1 MPPRFLLPVL
11 ALLAVAPGALAAAPA
26 LPLLDGPGGTVFV
39 AGGAVKQTD
48 ADLWGAYAGYA
59 RAARRDK
66 RPKVVVFGTARPSL
80 EAAKGSFFADDAHAW
95 GYKHIFEHYGLA
107 PVFVPIAIDNFRQAA
122 KDPKNVA
129 LLDGASAV
137 WFGGG
142 AQNLHAR
149 CLLNDDGSDSPLMKA
164 VRKVVER
171 GGIVGGTS
179 AGAAIMDRFTYGDRE
194 SYDYLATNVLT
205 FRPLTG
211 VVKADSPFGTERSG
225 GYTHGFNFLKT
236 VDAAV
241 DTHTDARGRYGRVIV
256 AMRALKNPFG
266 LAIAEDTA
274 LAVKGRRGVAYG
286 AGTVFVADGRRAAYT
301 AIGPFAATGLS
312 VSLLRSHDRFDF
324 DKGALS
330 GAGAVCP
337 PQDPA
342 PACPVDVLAGA
353 GVPDEMAAVATS
365 AADSTTCRTHASE
378 AVAFDFTFDRVAETR
393 AFVKDG
399 RVSVDRLK
407 LTVTPHHATKESR

>member
-1 MPPRFLLPVL
+1 MPHRFLLPVV
-11 ALLAVAPGALAAAPA
+11 ALLTLAPVAVVAAPA
-26 LPLLDGPGGTVFV
+26 IPLLGGPGGTVFV

-80 EAAKGSFFADDAHAW
+80 EAARSAFFTDDARAW
-95 GYKHIFEHYGLA
+95 GYKHIFEHYGLE

-129 LLDGASAV
+129 LLEGASAV

-149 CLLNDDGSDSPLMKA
+149 CLLNDDGTDTALMTA
-164 VRKVVER
+164 VRRVVEK

-194 SYDYLATNVLT
+194 SYDYMASNVLT
-205 FRPLTG
+205 FRPLSG
-211 VVKADSPFGTERSG
+211 VIKADSPFGTERSG
-225 GYTHGFNFLKT
+225 GYTHGFNFLQAI
-236 VDAAV
+236 DAAV
-241 DTHTDARGRYGRVIV
+241 DTHTDARGRYGRVLV
-256 AMRALKNPFG
+256 AMRELKNPYG
-266 LAIAEDTA
+266 LAIGEDTA
-274 LAVKGRRGVAYG
+274 LAVKGRRGMAYG

-301 AIGPFAATGLS
+301 AKGPFAATGLS
-312 VSLLRSHDRFDF
+312 VSLIRSHDAFDF
-324 DKGALS
+324 DQ
-330 GAGAVCP
+330 GAVTGSGTACP

-365 AADSTTCRTHASE
+365 ASPATTCRTHASE
-378 AVAFDFTFDRVAETR
+378 AVAFDFTFARGAETR
-393 AFVKDG
+393 AFVKGG
-399 RVSVDRLK
+399 RITVDRLK
-407 LTVTPHHATKESR
+407 LTVTPHLATKESR